1 MSYDIPDYFGR
12 SGYSPDYEPPD
23 PKPKCSNK
31 TVPFSPLKGTAFG
44 SKPIKV
50 ELAITTSLSDK
61 SKMLSE
67 SDVVEWIESI
77 SQAPTPEL
85 RAKMSKAFFLHLSHI
100 GLSGLK

>member
-1 MSYDIPDYFGR
+1 MSDDIPCWLDFRDYCIKDVVQ
-12 SGYSPDYEPPD
+12 S
-23 PKPKCSNK
+23 KLKCSNK
-31 TVPFSPLKGTAFG
+31 TTPFSPLKGPVFG

-67 SDVVEWIESI
+67 SDVVEWIEAI

-85 RAKMSKAFFLHLSHI
+85 RTKMSKAFFLHLSHI